1 MGILLCTFVI
11 LLLGGES
18 KWFQMFLNQSKCTY
32 KRYVNVRMQKTESFL
47 LTHTPDLLW
56 SSLRKW
62 KQSGARREMSGM
74 TRPEES
80 VVLMI
85 MMIGDE

>member
-1 MGILLCTFVI
+1 MYV
-11 LLLGGES
+11 
-18 KWFQMFLNQSKCTY
+18 KYVKC
-32 KRYVNVRMQKTESFL
+32 KNAKNESFL

-85 MMIGDE
+85 MMMGDE

>member
-1 MGILLCTFVI
+1 
-11 LLLGGES
+11 
-18 KWFQMFLNQSKCTY
+18 
-32 KRYVNVRMQKTESFL
+32 MQKTESFL

-85 MMIGDE
+85 MMMGVMSDESSINVPWYIISHSGYILHSKVVSVVFLLITQSF